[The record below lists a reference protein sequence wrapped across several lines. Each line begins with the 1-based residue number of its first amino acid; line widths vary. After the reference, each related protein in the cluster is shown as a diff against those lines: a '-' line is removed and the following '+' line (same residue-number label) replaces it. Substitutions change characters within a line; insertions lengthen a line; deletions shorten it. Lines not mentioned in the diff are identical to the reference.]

1 MRKILIVGA
10 TSAIAEATARR
21 LAANGDRLYLVARNA
36 DRLHAVAMDLEV
48 RGADRVATSVMDALE
63 YDRHAAMIEQAAEAL
78 DGLDTVLIAHG
89 TLPDQGSC
97 VGSFECTRQALEV
110 NLLSALS
117 LLTPIAN
124 RFEREGRGT
133 IVVISSVAGDRG
145 RQSNY
150 VYGTAKGALTI
161 FLQGLRHRLHKAGV
175 RVVTIK
181 PGFVDTPM
189 TAGFRKGLL
198 WASPDAV
205 ARGIVRSLDSR
216 GGEIYLPW
224 FWRYIMW
231 IIKAIPGPIFN
242 RLPL

>member
-1 MRKILIVGA
+1 M
-10 TSAIAEATARR
+10 
-21 LAANGDRLYLVARNA
+21 
-36 DRLHAVAMDLEV
+36 
-48 RGADRVATSVMDALE
+48 
-63 YDRHAAMIEQAAEAL
+63 
-78 DGLDTVLIAHG
+78 
-89 TLPDQGSC
+89 
-97 VGSFECTRQALEV
+97 

-117 LLTPIAN
+117 LLTHIAN

-205 ARGIVRSLDSR
+205 ARGIVRALDGR